1 MRGVAV
7 KSIRAI
13 SQRNRE
19 GVGKTEGL
27 QVRLAFVL
35 APGTRNG
42 RVKGE
47 KGPAPPCHGTDD
59 LRGRKTRFLSILVD
73 LVEEMLRNVT

>member
-13 SQRNRE
+13 SQRNRKGSE
-19 GVGKTEGL
+19 KPKE
-27 QVRLAFVL
+27 VRLAFVL

-73 LVEEMLRNVT
+73 LVEEMLRNVS